1 MNKRNKVIIAGATTL
16 VAAGLML
23 AVVANGVGNFLGTYA
38 EGTIY
43 TLTLNSSNGG
53 SGFSSSCSS
62 SEQTNTAA
70 RTTQGNKIDFNYKNA
85 KQSSGNYVDLAAGGY
100 FYNTTKLTGLESV
113 KVIYSGAENALDIA
127 TSSTTTFSDGATL
140 STDTQYDIDV
150 NMDYFRIRNISGSAV
165 QISSVIVKYAC
176 ATRVVYYT
184 KVESASDFTDG
195 KYLIVCESKNVVLDG
210 SLSSSN
216 IDSTSN
222 NKAVTIESSKI
233 ASNATID
240 SYAFTISASAGTI
253 KSNSGYYLDDASG
266 SSNGIGLWETAYQNS
281 ISFNANGDAIIEG
294 SDGPTLRC
302 NTSNS
307 NRFRYFTS
315 ASTGAAVQL
324 YKKGGSGGGDT
335 PTPTP
340 TPEETTYQQVTDGIN
355 AGDKVVIV
363 AQENRTS
370 TSGYAMTS
378 TIINN
383 YYFSKADASI
393 SDSKLTL
400 TDDMELWTVGGSSG
414 AYTFYSET
422 KEQYFYAYT
431 TTSGSKT
438 YRDLGLT
445 SSLVEGSAWV
455 VTANEAGTGYDMH
468 TSHNSN
474 ELYLEYYSSK
484 SNFSAYSASATDY
497 VLNFYREVV
506 PSSDPVAVEGV
517 SLNKSSLSLIQD
529 ASETLIATVT
539 PSNATDKSVTWTSS
553 DPGVAS
559 VDSTGKV
566 TALAAGS
573 TTITVQTTD
582 GEFTATCTVSVT
594 AKVAVTGVS
603 VSPKSYTLNKGQ
615 TTTLTAT
622 VSPSTATN
630 KNVTWSSNNTSI
642 ATVDSEGKVT
652 GIAAGTATITVTT
665 ADGGKTDTATIT
677 VNPTPVS
684 GVSLDQSAISLKVGA
699 SQTLVATVTPE
710 EADNKDVTW
719 SCSPT
724 SVATVDENG
733 KVTAV
738 SEGSATVTVTS
749 NSDSTKSAQCAVTV
763 LASIGYDL
771 VTDAS
776 TLEAGDKLVIANSAN
791 SAAAGSLSSSVLSS
805 VDASIS
811 DDTLELSDDMTV
823 FTLGGSEGN
832 WTLADSN
839 GQLLGA
845 TAVKKLAW
853 DSGTTTW
860 SISISGGSA
869 TIQNG
874 TESYGRFLCNT
885 STPRF
890 TTYTSSTSSSMLL
903 PELYRESS
911 NVRSVSLDAS
921 DIGVNVGQTHTLTAT
936 VSPATALNK
945 NVSWSSSD
953 STVASVTNEGV
964 VTGVKA
970 GTTTITVTTED
981 GSKTASCLVRVQSGS
996 TIVPSNISLNKTSA
1010 EIEINGSVQLEATIK
1025 PENAANKNVTW
1036 SSSNTS
1042 VATVD
1047 SNGKV
1052 TGVAASASPVTIT
1065 AKTSNNLTATCSVT
1079 VTEEQIDAWTV
1090 MIYMCGSNLE
1100 SGSDWSTSTPTIN
1113 TNASKADG
1121 YASQDLDE
1129 ILAASGQRDDI
1140 NIIVQTG
1147 GASVWQSGHAYSISN
1162 TQSERY
1168 YVKNQALVKDSTSSS
1183 IGQLNTG
1190 ASSTFAGFMKWG
1202 LESYKAQK
1210 TAVILW
1216 DHGGAMYGSG
1226 MDEFND
1232 GDSLTN
1238 SEVKSA
1244 LNSAFSATNRT
1255 EKLEW
1260 IGYDECL
1267 MAVQDIAEFNSHYFN
1282 YMVASQ
1288 ESEYAGGWQY
1298 DEWLDDLYALKDTTV
1313 ILKEIVD
1320 TFITSMGGA
1329 SKTGSDYNQTLA
1341 YYDLSYM
1348 EEYFEA
1354 WESMSAS
1361 LIDNIDSK
1369 TNFKNFVLS
1378 CKRFADDDDASYEY
1392 FGTFDVRDFLNKLK
1406 NNSTYYSGLSNK
1418 VTAVETAFSKLVKYS
1433 VAQKGA
1439 GNANGL
1445 CLVYSN
1451 SSSYRMG
1458 SYYSTSETNFTN
1470 WRSIVSQYGY
1480 L

>member
-1 MNKRNKVIIAGATTL
+1 MNKRNKIIIAGATTL

-53 SGFSSSCSS
+53 SGFSSSYSS

-113 KVIYSGAENALDIA
+113 KVIYSGAEDALDIA

-140 STDTQYDIDV
+140 STDTHYDIDV

-176 ATRVVYYT
+176 ATRVAYYT

-253 KSNSGYYLDDASG
+253 KSNSGYYLDDASA

-400 TDDMELWTVGGSSG
+400 TDDMELWTVGGSAG

-431 TTSGSKT
+431 TTSGTKT

-445 SSLVEGSAWV
+445 SSLVEGSAWA

-539 PSNATDKSVTWTSS
+539 PNNATDKSVTWTSS
-553 DPGVAS
+553 EPGVAS

-573 TTITVQTTD
+573 TTITVKTTD
-582 GEFTATCTVSVT
+582 GEFTATCTVLVT
-594 AKVAVTGVS
+594 AKVPVTSVS
-603 VSPKSYTLNKGQ
+603 VSPTSKTLNKGE
-615 TTTLTAT
+615 TVTLTAT

-642 ATVDSEGKVT
+642 ATVDSTGKVT
-652 GIAAGTATITVTT
+652 ALAAGTATITVTT
-665 ADGGKTDTATIT
+665 ADGGKTATSTIT

-710 EADNKDVTW
+710 EADNKEVTW
-719 SCSPT
+719 T
-724 SVATVDENG
+724 SSNTSIATVDSTG

-738 SEGSATVTVTS
+738 SEGSATVTATS
-749 NSDSTKSAQCAVTV
+749 KDDSSKSAQCAVTV

-791 SAAAGSLSSSVLSS
+791 SVAAGSLSSQVLSS
-805 VDASIS
+805 VSASIS

-832 WTLADSN
+832 WTLADSD

-1047 SNGKV
+1047 STGKV
-1052 TGVAASASPVTIT
+1052 TGVAASSSAVTIT

-1113 TNASKADG
+1113 TNPSKADG

-1329 SKTGSDYNQTLA
+1329 SQTDSDSNQTLA

-1361 LIDNIDSK
+1361 LINNIDSK
-1369 TNFKNFVLS
+1369 ANFKNFVLS
-1378 CKRFADDDDASYEY
+1378 CKYFADSDYDY
-1392 FGTFDVRDFLNKLK
+1392 FGTFDVKDFLNKLK

-1418 VTAVETAFSKLVKYS
+1418 VSAVETAFSKLVKYS

>member
-1 MNKRNKVIIAGATTL
+1 
-16 VAAGLML
+16 
-23 AVVANGVGNFLGTYA
+23 
-38 EGTIY
+38 
-43 TLTLNSSNGG
+43 
-53 SGFSSSCSS
+53 
-62 SEQTNTAA
+62 
-70 RTTQGNKIDFNYKNA
+70 
-85 KQSSGNYVDLAAGGY
+85 
-100 FYNTTKLTGLESV
+100 
-113 KVIYSGAENALDIA
+113 
-127 TSSTTTFSDGATL
+127 
-140 STDTQYDIDV
+140 
-150 NMDYFRIRNISGSAV
+150 MDYFRIRNISGSAV
-165 QISSVIVKYAC
+165 HISSVIVKYAC
-176 ATRVVYYT
+176 ATRVAYYT
-184 KVESASDFTDG
+184 KVASTADVADG
-195 KYLIVCESKNVVLDG
+195 QYLIVYESGSVAFDG
-210 SLSSSN
+210 SLSTLDATNNTTSVTIVNDGNSEKIQATTS
-216 IDSTSN
+216 IDS
-222 NKAVTIESSKI
+222 
-233 ASNATID
+233 ASFI
-240 SYAFTISASAGTI
+240 ISAKSGGEYSI
-253 KSNSGYYLDDASG
+253 KSSSGYYIGNTAAKTNKIDTSTSDIYSNEITV
-266 SSNGIGLWETAYQNS
+266 SNGVATITA
-281 ISFNANGDAIIEG
+281 EG
-294 SDGPTLRC
+294 GKIMGY
-302 NTSNS
+302 NTATDQ
-307 NRFRYFTS
+307 NRFRFMTS
-315 ASTGAAVQL
+315 GSVAL
-324 YKKGGSGGGDT
+324 YKRSGSGGGDT

-363 AQENRTS
+363 AQENRSS
-370 TSGYAMTS
+370 TSGYALTS
-378 TIINN
+378 TIYNS

-393 SDSKLTL
+393 SDNKLTL
-400 TDDMELWTVGGSSG
+400 TDDMELWTVGGSAG

-431 TTSGSKT
+431 TTSGTKT

-573 TTITVQTTD
+573 TTITVQTTN

-594 AKVAVTGVS
+594 AKVPVTSVS
-603 VSPKSYTLNKGQ
+603 VSPTSKTLNKGE
-615 TTTLTAT
+615 TVTLTAT

-630 KNVTWSSNNTSI
+630 KNVTWSSNNTAI

-665 ADGGKTDTATIT
+665 ADGGKTATSTIT

-699 SQTLVATVTPE
+699 SKTLVATVTPE
-710 EADNKDVTW
+710 DADNKDVTW

-738 SEGSATVTVTS
+738 AEGNATVTVTS
-749 NSDSTKSAQCAVTV
+749 NDDSTKSAQCAVSV
-763 LASIGYDL
+763 VQSSEPVVGSEFEL
-771 VTDAS
+771 VTSVNDLTS
-776 TLEAGDKLVIANSAN
+776 GDYVVIGCSSQNAV
-791 SAAAGSLSSSVLSS
+791 AGSLNSTYLTSVSATISNDKVTLTDDME
-805 VDASIS
+805 VFEINASNDKWTFTS
-811 DDTLELSDDMTV
+811 ENTSLGYSGTNLTNKTGTLE
-823 FTLGGSEGN
+823 
-832 WTLADSN
+832 WTLEITS
-839 GQLLGA
+839 
-845 TAVKKLAW
+845 
-853 DSGTTTW
+853 SGTLTM
-860 SISISGGSA
+860 SGGSN
-869 TIQNG
+869 TMK
-874 TESYGRFLCNT
+874 YNT
-885 STPRF
+885 SSPRF
-890 TTYTSSTSSSMLL
+890 KVYGSSFAQAGDVQ
-903 PELYRESS
+903 LYKQSGKV
-911 NVRSVSLDAS
+911 NSVSLDAS

-936 VSPATALNK
+936 VSPASALNK

-953 STVASVTNEGV
+953 ETVASVTNEGV

-970 GTTTITVTTED
+970 GTATITVTTED

-996 TIVPSNISLNKTSA
+996 TIVPTNISLNKTSA
-1010 EIEINGSVQLEATIK
+1010 EIEINGTVQLEATIK

-1052 TGVAASASPVTIT
+1052 TGVAASTSPVTIT

-1113 TNASKADG
+1113 TNPSKADG

-1210 TAVILW
+1210 TAVIMW

-1232 GDSLTN
+1232 GDALTN

-1348 EEYFEA
+1348 EEYYEA

-1361 LIDNIDSK
+1361 LINNIDSK

-1392 FGTFDVRDFLNKLK
+1392 FGTFDVKDFLNKLK